1 MSKSNYEKYKEL
13 KTLFDFEYRG
23 FNMGQLMGSEIAGQV
38 YSLERFSVVPS
49 IKNSLKYFDLS
60 SFMNEINS
68 KNIITYTYDR
78 DDYLELCYSYIS
90 QLRLKE
96 YKLKIIP
103 KKMGKVTINLVHI
116 YKSLVF
122 FFKLKDLEFKI
133 KINLL
138 SYLITSK
145 NTIDALLKSTI
156 HLPENYYSF
165 NSSDGVET
173 FITLYYKQKGVNTYS
188 FQHGMYFNFLEPIP
202 VDVINFE
209 NFVADKM
216 LCWGRYS
223 VDEMRKFGINKS
235 RLILFGNPKYNQI
248 NPYSRSNTTFKRC
261 LVSLS
266 RRQYNEGNYKLL
278 KIVQSIKSDI
288 VFDIKLHPSL
298 DITEYKNKVPSD
310 KNVTLL
316 ESSELL
322 SDLFLKDYDFIITYN
337 TTAHYE
343 GLVSGHLTFGY
354 GYQNDGAILFEEF
367 NNMDKLEDLLIKYN
381 DENELLIDNR
391 IKKFIKYI
399 FKIEK
404 KIIAPNNLAQ
414 RSKIYY
420 FERS

>member
-298 DITEYKNKVPSD
+298 DITEYKNKVPDRKS
-310 KNVTLL
+310 V
-316 ESSELL
+316 
-322 SDLFLKDYDFIITYN
+322 
-337 TTAHYE
+337 
-343 GLVSGHLTFGY
+343 V
-354 GYQNDGAILFEEF
+354 
-367 NNMDKLEDLLIKYN
+367 
-381 DENELLIDNR
+381 
-391 IKKFIKYI
+391 
-399 FKIEK
+399 
-404 KIIAPNNLAQ
+404 
-414 RSKIYY
+414 
-420 FERS
+420 